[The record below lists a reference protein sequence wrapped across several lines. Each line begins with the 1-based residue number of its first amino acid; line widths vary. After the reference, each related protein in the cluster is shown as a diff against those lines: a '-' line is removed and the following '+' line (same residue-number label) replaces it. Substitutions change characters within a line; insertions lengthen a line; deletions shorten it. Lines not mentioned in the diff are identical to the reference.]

1 MRKISLLV
9 DNKAITAELA
19 GEDVKVDDIPD
30 TAIINTI
37 IIKKLLEDGSICDA
51 ATTEVDIDTGIQSLV
66 GISVANYDK
75 EEYQNFIEAVELIA
89 NLNKLK
95 SQPIQSEL
103 PIMNAYEKIVE
114 LLNGRVKI
122 LDTEE

>member
-19 GEDVKVDDIPD
+19 GEDVKVDIPD

-37 IIKKLLEDGSICDA
+37 ISKKLLEDGSICDV

-89 NLNKLK
+89 NLNKLN
-95 SQPIQSEL
+95 SQPLQSDL

>member
-9 DNKAITAELA
+9 DNKAVTAELA
-19 GEDVKVDDIPD
+19 GEDVKVDIPD

-37 IIKKLLEDGSICDA
+37 ISKKLLEDGSICDA
-51 ATTEVDIDTGIQSLV
+51 ATTEVDINTGIQSLV
-66 GISVANYDK
+66 GISVANYEK

-95 SQPIQSEL
+95 SQPIHSDL

-122 LDTEE
+122 LDVEE

>member
-19 GEDVKVDDIPD
+19 GEDVNVDIPD

-37 IIKKLLEDGSICDA
+37 ISKKLLEDGSICDV

-75 EEYQNFIEAVELIA
+75 DEYQNFIEAVELIA

-95 SQPIQSEL
+95 SQPIQSDL

>member
-19 GEDVKVDDIPD
+19 GDDVKVDIPD

-37 IIKKLLEDGSICDA
+37 ISKKLLEDGSICDV

-75 EEYQNFIEAVELIA
+75 DEYQNFIEAVELIA

-95 SQPIQSEL
+95 SQPIQSDL